1 MSVNVSSGINM
12 KFLYAGIAIALLI
25 SVLAP
30 FLASPDPD
38 GLESAA
44 GGVVDEKTLS
54 ELEGAEPFVESPMP
68 DYSIEGQG
76 KMGEVIAIVAGTLLV
91 LGISFALGKAAK
103 K

>member
-1 MSVNVSSGINM
+1 MNASVTRSSNM

-44 GGVVDEKTLS
+44 GNVIE
-54 ELEGAEPFVESPMP
+54 EARFAEMEEAEPAVSSPMP
-68 DYSIEGQG
+68 DYAIEGMG
-76 KMGEVIAIVAGTLLV
+76 KAGEVTAIVVGTLLV
-91 LGISFALGKAAK
+91 LVISLAFTKIAK